1 MYTHHAC
8 ALCLIE
14 MSTAEQRVDMREAEV
29 WKSRVNAITWP
40 VQSRSD
46 RLEQAVLICNV
57 FNAC

>member
-14 MSTAEQRVDMREAEV
+14 RSTAEQRVDMREAEV

-40 VQSRSD
+40 VTHD
-46 RLEQAVLICNV
+46 PTV
-57 FNAC
+57 